1 MALALVDCESFYA
14 SCERIFRP
22 DLKHTPIVV
31 LSNNDGCVIAR
42 SNEAK
47 KMGIGMGVPWF
58 KVKKSFLSQGGQV
71 FSSNFT
77 FYGDMSAR
85 VMNILEGFVPE
96 IEIYSIDEAFL
107 GLDTLKEYYNLYEFG
122 CHIRSLVKQWTG
134 VPVRIGIAPT
144 KTLTKIALNEA
155 KRINVKTK
163 VHQIST
169 TQEIREAL
177 RNTPIQ
183 DVWGVGRRLSEH
195 LNQAKI
201 NNALQLADIDPN
213 YIKRKFSIVLERTVR
228 ELRGQRCIDIESNV
242 SAKKQIVVS
251 RSFGTRIKDLKNLR
265 PIVSNFAVRAAEKLR
280 NEKQKCS
287 QVSVFVR
294 TSLFSNHK
302 PQHTGYKTIELL
314 TPTNDTRDILIA
326 AKKALLPIFRPNY
339 DYAKAGIL
347 LSRFT
352 NETTKQYSLF
362 KDPEE
367 PKGNSKFMEYIDQL
381 NNYETQIYFASQNTK
396 KWSPMKQNMTSPKY
410 TTNWYELP
418 IANLVKKI
426 NSYQ

>member
-1 MALALVDCESFYA
+1 MQEVLKLKGWVLVW
-14 SCERIFRP
+14 
-22 DLKHTPIVV
+22 
-31 LSNNDGCVIAR
+31 
-42 SNEAK
+42 
-47 KMGIGMGVPWF
+47 GVPWF
-58 KVKKSFLSQGGQV
+58 KVKKSFLSQGGKV

-96 IEIYSIDEAFL
+96 VEIYSIDEAFL
-107 GLDTLKEYYNLYEFG
+107 GLDSLEEHYNLYEFG
-122 CHIRSLVKQWTG
+122 CHIRRLVKQWTG

-155 KRINVKTK
+155 KRINVPTK

-169 TQEIREAL
+169 TKEIREAL
-177 RNTPIQ
+177 RNTPIR
-183 DVWGVGRRLSEH
+183 DVWGVGRRLGEH

-201 NNALQLADIDPN
+201 NNALQLADVDPR
-213 YIKRKFSIVLERTVR
+213 YIKRKFSVVLERTVR
-228 ELRGQRCIDIESNV
+228 ELRGQRCLNIENNT

-251 RSFGTRIKDLKNLR
+251 RSFGNRVADLKTLR
-265 PIVSNFAVRAAEKLR
+265 PIISNFAVRAAEKLR

-294 TSLFSNHK
+294 TSPFSDHK
-302 PQHTGYKTIELL
+302 PQHTGYKSIDLL

-326 AKKALLPIFRPNY
+326 AKKALLPIFRSGY

-362 KDPEE
+362 KDPDE
-367 PKGNSKFMEYIDQL
+367 PKENSKFMKYIDQL

-410 TTNWYELP
+410 TTDWYDLP
-418 IANLVKKI
+418 KAN
-426 NSYQ
+426 

>member
-42 SNEAK
+42 SIEAK
-47 KMGIGMGVPWF
+47 KMGISMGVPWF
-58 KVKKSFLSQGGQV
+58 KVKDPFLSKGGQV

-96 IEIYSIDEAFL
+96 VEIYSIDEAFL
-107 GLDTLKEYYNLYEFG
+107 GLDSLEEHYNLYDFG

-144 KTLTKIALNEA
+144 KTLTKIALNEV
-155 KRINVKTK
+155 KRLNVPTK

-169 TQEIREAL
+169 TKEIREAL
-177 RNTPIQ
+177 RNTPIR
-183 DVWGVGRRLSEH
+183 DVWGIGRRLGEH
-195 LNQAKI
+195 LSQAKI
-201 NNALQLADIDPN
+201 NNALQLANISPH

-228 ELRGQRCIDIESNV
+228 ELRGQRCLDIENSA

-251 RSFGTRIKDLKNLR
+251 RSFGTRVKDLKTLS

-280 NEKQKCS
+280 NERQKCS

-294 TSLFSNHK
+294 TSPFSDYK
-302 PQHTGYKTIELL
+302 PQHRGYKTIELL
-314 TPTNDTRDILIA
+314 TPTNDTRDILMA

-362 KDPEE
+362 KDPNELKE
-367 PKGNSKFMEYIDQL
+367 NSKFMEYIDQL
-381 NNYETQIYFASQNTK
+381 NHYETQIYFASQNTK

-410 TTNWYELP
+410 TTSWYELP
-418 IANLVKKI
+418 IVNQVKKI
-426 NSYQ
+426 

>member
-1 MALALVDCESFYA
+1 MTFALVDCESFYA

-42 SNEAK
+42 SSEAK
-47 KMGIGMGVPWF
+47 KMGIDMGVPWF
-58 KVKKSFLSQGGQV
+58 KVKESFLQKNGQV

-96 IEIYSIDEAFL
+96 VEVYSIDEAFL
-107 GLDTLKEYYNLYEFG
+107 SLDSLEEHYNLYDFS
-122 CHIRSLVKQWTG
+122 CHIRSLIKQWTG

-155 KRINVKTK
+155 KRINVPTK
-163 VHQIST
+163 VHQIFT
-169 TQEIREAL
+169 VKEIRESL
-177 RNTPIQ
+177 KSTPVR
-183 DVWGVGRRLSEH
+183 DVWGVGRRLGER

-201 NNALQLADIDPN
+201 TNALQLADVDPR
-213 YIKRKFSIVLERTVR
+213 YIKRKFSVVLERTVR
-228 ELRGQRCIDIESNV
+228 ELRGQRCLGIENNTA
-242 SAKKQIVVS
+242 AKKQIVVS
-251 RSFGTRIKDLKNLR
+251 RSFGARVTDLKTLR

-294 TSLFSNHK
+294 TSPFSDHK
-302 PQHTGYKTIELL
+302 PQHTGCKTIEFS

-326 AKKALLPIFRPNY
+326 AKKALLPIFKPGY

-347 LSRFT
+347 LSKFS
-352 NETTKQYSLF
+352 NEATKQYSLF
-362 KDPEE
+362 KDPNELKE
-367 PKGNSKFMEYIDQL
+367 NSKFMEYIDQL
-381 NNYETQIYFASQNTK
+381 NACEIQIYFASQNTK

-410 TTNWYELP
+410 TTSWYELP
-418 IANLVKKI
+418 IANKEKT
-426 NSYQ
+426 

>member
-22 DLKHTPIVV
+22 DLKHVPIVV

-42 SNEAK
+42 STEAK

-58 KVKKSFLSQGGQV
+58 KVKDSFLAQGGKV

-96 IEIYSIDEAFL
+96 VEVYSIDEAFL
-107 GLDTLKEYYNLYEFG
+107 GLDSLEEHYNLYDFG
-122 CHIRSLVKQWTG
+122 CHIRSLIKQWTG

-155 KRINVKTK
+155 KRINVPTK

-169 TQEIREAL
+169 IKEIREAL
-177 RNTPIQ
+177 KNTPVR

-201 NNALQLADIDPN
+201 TNALQLADVDPR
-213 YIKRKFSIVLERTVR
+213 YIKRKFSVVLERTVR
-228 ELRGQRCIDIESNV
+228 ELRGQRCLGIENNAA
-242 SAKKQIVVS
+242 AKKQIVVS
-251 RSFGTRIKDLKNLR
+251 RSFGSRVTDLKTLR

-294 TSLFSNHK
+294 TNPFSDHK
-302 PQHTGYKTIELL
+302 PQHTGYKTIEFS

-326 AKKALLPIFRPNY
+326 AKKALLSIFKPGY

-347 LSRFT
+347 LSRFS
-352 NETTKQYSLF
+352 NEATKQYSLF
-362 KDPEE
+362 KDSDE
-367 PKGNSKFMEYIDQL
+367 PKENSKFMKYIDEL
-381 NNYETQIYFASQNTK
+381 NAYETQIYFASQNTK

-410 TTNWYELP
+410 TTCWYQLP
-418 IANLVKKI
+418 IAK
-426 NSYQ
+426 

>member
-22 DLKHTPIVV
+22 DLKHVPIVV

-42 SNEAK
+42 STEAK
-47 KMGIGMGVPWF
+47 RMGIGMGVPWF

-107 GLDTLKEYYNLYEFG
+107 GMDSLEEHYNLYEFG
-122 CHIRSLVKQWTG
+122 CYVRSLIKQWTG

-155 KRINVKTK
+155 KRINVPTK

-169 TQEIREAL
+169 VKEIREAL
-177 RNTPIQ
+177 RNTPIR

-201 NNALQLADIDPN
+201 SNALQLADIDPN
-213 YIKRKFSIVLERTVR
+213 YIKRKFSLVLERTVR
-228 ELRGQRCIDIESNV
+228 ELRGQRCLDIENNV

-251 RSFGTRIKDLKNLR
+251 RSFGNRVADLKTLR
-265 PIVSNFAVRAAEKLR
+265 SIVSNFAVRASEKLR

-294 TSLFSNHK
+294 TSRFSNHK
-302 PQHTGYKTIELL
+302 PQHTGHKTMELL

-326 AKKALLPIFRPNY
+326 AKKALLPIFKPGY

-362 KDPEE
+362 KDPNK
-367 PKGNSKFMEYIDQL
+367 PKDNSKFMKYIDQL

-396 KWSPMKQNMTSPKY
+396 RWSPMKQNMTSPKY
-410 TTNWYELP
+410 TTSWYELP
-418 IANLVKKI
+418 IVK
-426 NSYQ
+426 